1 MAKKRALIDAVLS
14 ATRSS
19 GLFTQDIEDEEP
31 HQFSEK
37 QFSLSHQQQKPS
49 KTVPASDS
57 QLKFIY
63 NLVSINRIPI
73 NTVKNIIQNRYNVTE
88 SKLLSND
95 QASDLISYLKN
106 YSSDRKNQAVRM
118 A

>member
-37 QFSLSHQQQKPS
+37 
-49 KTVPASDS
+49 
-57 QLKFIY
+57 KF
-63 NLVSINRIPI
+63 
-73 NTVKNIIQNRYNVTE
+73 
-88 SKLLSND
+88 
-95 QASDLISYLKN
+95 
-106 YSSDRKNQAVRM
+106 
-118 A
+118 